1 MKVEDLKNMSSS
13 EVKDFIRQRLM
24 YSTYD
29 LNEAFHEFINL
40 KKTQKNI
47 HTDLIDVLFKD
58 IRVNKYHH
66 KRFDMS
72 TDCDHNKRVLNEF
85 EDLLK
90 DSFNHI
96 HISFYKGSGNLEYQK
111 TESSNIIYK
120 ELGGYGTIEIMY
132 IILDIAWGLKQDQ

>member
-24 YSTYD
+24 YSTHD
-29 LNEAFHEFINL
+29 LNEAFYEFINL

-58 IRVNKYHH
+58 IRVNKYNH

-72 TDCDHNKRVLNEF
+72 IDCDHNDRILNEF
-85 EDLLK
+85 KDLLK

-96 HISFYKGSGNLEYQK
+96 HISFYKGIGDLEYQK
-111 TESSNIIYK
+111 TESSNIISK
-120 ELGGYGTIEIMY
+120 QLGGYGTVDIMY
-132 IILDIAWGLKQDQ
+132 IILDIAYNLKK